1 MSAELIALSGLIL
14 LAAYFIRG
22 TSGFGSGLVAI
33 PIMALWLPLTFVVP
47 LMLLLDFSASVML
60 SGVNLR
66 QVNWREI
73 RTLIPFSIIGIL
85 LGTHLLTSLPMQP
98 MLITLSVFVAIFG
111 FRSLFNLHGDKPIS
125 RKWAI
130 PAGLGGGTVGSLFGT
145 GGPPYIIYLG
155 HRISDKTALRATF
168 SGLILIEGSLRISS
182 FAYAGLFSDTRLL
195 FSYLAAMPVVA
206 LGLTLGHRAH
216 VGLSREQMMRLIGLL
231 LLGSSISLMVKAFAA
246 QS

>member
-1 MSAELIALSGLIL
+1 MSAEYIALAGFIL

-22 TSGFGSGLVAI
+22 VSGFGSGLVAI

-47 LMLLLDFSASVML
+47 LMLLLDFSASILL

-66 QVNWREI
+66 LVKWREV
-73 RTLIPFSIIGIL
+73 RTLLPLSVIGIL
-85 LGTHLLTSLPMQP
+85 LGTHLLTSLPLQP
-98 MLITLSVFVAIFG
+98 MLITLSIFVAIFG
-111 FRSLFNLHGDKPIS
+111 IRSVLNLHGEQPIS
-125 RKWAI
+125 RWWAI
-130 PAGLGGGTVGSLFGT
+130 PAGLGGGMVGALFGT

-168 SGLILIEGSLRISS
+168 SGLVLMEGSIRIGS

-195 FSYLAAMPVVA
+195 LSYLAAMPVVA

-216 VGLSREQMMRLIGLL
+216 VGLSRAQMMRMIGWL
-231 LLGSSISLMVKAFAA
+231 LLGSSVSLMVKAWA
-246 QS
+246 

>member
-1 MSAELIALSGLIL
+1 MSPELIALSIGIL

-22 TSGFGSGLVAI
+22 VSGFGSGLVAI
-33 PIMALWLPLTFVVP
+33 PLLALWLPLTFVVP
-47 LMLLLDFSASVML
+47 LMLLLDFSASILL

-73 RTLIPFSIIGIL
+73 RTLIPLSVIGIL

-111 FRSLFNLHGDKPIS
+111 VRSLLNLHGDKAIS
-125 RKWAI
+125 RWWAI
-130 PAGLGGGTVGSLFGT
+130 PAGLSGGTVGALFGT

-168 SGLILIEGSLRISS
+168 P
-182 FAYAGLFSDTRLL
+182 D
-195 FSYLAAMPVVA
+195 
-206 LGLTLGHRAH
+206 
-216 VGLSREQMMRLIGLL
+216 
-231 LLGSSISLMVKAFAA
+231 
-246 QS
+246 